1 MEYEDYKQ
9 LSKDIKATE
18 EIILHANT
26 LVIQSNVGLKEQ
38 RQIAKALKH
47 LTKMKHIL
55 DRQLHFEHAP
65 PELGGSHD
73 LFF

>member
-1 MEYEDYKQ
+1 MNYEDFKQ

-18 EIILHANT
+18 KIILHANT
-26 LVIQSNVGLKEQ
+26 VVIQSNVGLREQ

-55 DRQLHFEHAP
+55 DRQLHVEHLS